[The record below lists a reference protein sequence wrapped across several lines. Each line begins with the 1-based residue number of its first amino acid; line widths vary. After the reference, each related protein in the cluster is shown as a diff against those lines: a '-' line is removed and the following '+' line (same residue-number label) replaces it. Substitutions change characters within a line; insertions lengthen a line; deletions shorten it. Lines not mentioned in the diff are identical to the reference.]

1 MIESMTGFIRRSID
15 IAFGDV
21 GHEKKL
27 PLVVEIKSL
36 NSRYFEA
43 SFRLPLS
50 LQHLELSMMPLLKKG
65 LMRGRVF
72 CTIKSESTEG
82 VLETYEPV
90 HSVIEQYVGIS
101 KNIASKYGIPDDLSV
116 AKVLGAPGA
125 FVPVSLEMNEDQ
137 ERAFLVQIQEVTK
150 GLVVAR
156 RAEGT
161 FLEKDLLERLAVC
174 SDRIALIKQAFGD
187 FFESK
192 KLELAKYN
200 DLCADQENVAKD
212 PSLTLKLDE
221 LSSVV
226 HKGDIHEELVR
237 FAAHIAAFEKLVRSN
252 SDEEKGR
259 RFEFTLQ
266 EMHREINTV
275 MAKSSVAE
283 ISNAG
288 IDIKCELEKMREQI
302 QNVV

>member
-1 MIESMTGFIRRSID
+1 MTGFIRRSID
-15 IAFGDV
+15 IAFGEQ
-21 GHEKKL
+21 GNEKKL
-27 PLVVEIKSL
+27 PLVIEIKSL

-43 SFRLPLS
+43 SFRLPPS
-50 LQHLELSMMPLLKKG
+50 LQHLELSMMPLLKKK

-82 VLETYEPV
+82 VLETYQPV

-101 KNIASKYGIPDDLSV
+101 KTIASKYSIPDDLSV
-116 AKVLGAPGA
+116 SRVLGAPGA

-137 ERAFLVQIQEVTK
+137 ERDFLTHIQDATN
-150 GLVVAR
+150 GLIAVR
-156 RAEGT
+156 RAEGA
-161 FLEKDLLERLAVC
+161 FLETDLLGRLAIC
-174 SDRIALIKQAFGD
+174 SDRIALIKQSFLM
-187 FFESK
+187 FFEAK

-200 DLCADQENVAKD
+200 DLCAVPENVAKD

-237 FAAHIAAFEKLVRSN
+237 FAAHIATFEKLVRSTA
-252 SDEEKGR
+252 DDEKGR

-275 MAKSSVAE
+275 MAKSSIAE

>member
-15 IAFGDV
+15 IVFGDAD
-21 GHEKKL
+21 HEKKL

-43 SFRLPLS
+43 SFRLPPS
-50 LQHLELSMMPLLKKG
+50 LQHLELSMTPLLKKT

-72 CTIKSESTEG
+72 CSIKSESTEG
-82 VLETYEPV
+82 ALETYEPV

-101 KNIASKYGIPDDLSV
+101 KGIAQTYNIPDDLSV
-116 AKVLGAPGA
+116 AKVLAAPGA
-125 FVPVSLEMNEDQ
+125 FVPVSLELNEDQ
-137 ERAFLVQIQEVTK
+137 ERAFLAHIQDVVH
-150 GLVVAR
+150 GLVASR
-156 RAEGT
+156 RAEGA

-174 SDRIALIKQAFGD
+174 ADRIAIIKQAFVV
-187 FFESK
+187 FFEAK
-192 KLELAKYN
+192 KVELAKYN
-200 DLCADQENVAKD
+200 ELCAVPENVAKD
-212 PSLTLKLDE
+212 PSLSLKLDE

-237 FAAHIAAFEKLVRSN
+237 FAAHVATFEKQVRSN
-252 SDEEKGR
+252 VEDEKGR

-275 MAKSSVAE
+275 MSKSSVAE